1 MRSDLSIKEDV
12 LDELAWQ
19 PNIDETEIGVTVKN
33 GVVTLNG
40 IVDNYT
46 KKRAVENAV
55 KNVTG
60 VKAVAEEIKVQYL
73 VNDKQTD
80 ADIAKAA
87 INAIKWHSSLPDDVV
102 NVKVED
108 GWVYLTGEVEWEYQK
123 TSAIN
128 SVEEIKGVHGVSDS
142 ITLKRA
148 VKPVEI
154 KEKIKRA
161 FERMADVEAKNII
174 VEVEG
179 HTVKLIGKVHSILE
193 KDEARKTAYYAPGVY
208 EVKNELEVI

>member
-60 VKAVAEEIKVQYL
+60 VKAVAEEIKVQYS

-87 INAIKWHSSLPDDVV
+87 FNAIKWHSSLPDDVV

-179 HTVKLIGKVHSILE
+179 HTVKLIGKVNSILE

>member
-87 INAIKWHSSLPDDVV
+87 IN
-102 NVKVED
+102 
-108 GWVYLTGEVEWEYQK
+108 
-123 TSAIN
+123 
-128 SVEEIKGVHGVSDS
+128 GVHGVSDS

>member
-60 VKAVAEEIKVQYL
+60 VKAVAEEIKVQYS

-128 SVEEIKGVHGVSDS
+128 AVEAIKGVHGVSDS

-179 HTVKLIGKVHSILE
+179 HTVKLIGKVNSILE
-193 KDEARKTAYYAPGVY
+193 KDESRKTAYYAPGVY
-208 EVKNELEVI
+208 EVKNELEVV

>member
-33 GVVTLNG
+33 GIVTLNG

-60 VKAVAEEIKVQYL
+60 VKAVAEEIKVQYAI
-73 VNDKQTD
+73 NDKQTD

-87 INAIKWHSSLPDDVV
+87 INAIKWHSSVPDDVV
-102 NVKVED
+102 KVKVED

-128 SVEEIKGVHGVSDS
+128 AVENIKGVHGVSDS

-179 HTVKLIGKVHSILE
+179 HTVKLIGKVNSILE

-208 EVKNELEVI
+208 EVKNELEVV

>member
-60 VKAVAEEIKVQYL
+60 VKAVAEEIKVQYS

-179 HTVKLIGKVHSILE
+179 HTVKLIGKVNSILE

-208 EVKNELEVI
+208 EVKNELEVV